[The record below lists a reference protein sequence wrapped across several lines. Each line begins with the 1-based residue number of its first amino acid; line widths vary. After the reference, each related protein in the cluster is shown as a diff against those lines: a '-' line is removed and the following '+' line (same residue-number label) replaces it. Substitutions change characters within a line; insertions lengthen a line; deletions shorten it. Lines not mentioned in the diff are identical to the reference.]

1 MEELD
6 LEQNLETP
14 TVEEITVDPLAEV
27 QAELAQVKD
36 QFLRAKAETENV
48 RKRGQEDVARAHK
61 FAIERF
67 AESLIPVADSLRAA
81 LDHAT
86 DDAKEG
92 LEITLKQLTSAFEKS
107 QLVEISPKVGDS
119 FNPKNH
125 QAVSMVESEQ
135 DANTIVEVLQ
145 RGYTIADR
153 VLRPA
158 MVTVSK
164 AKEEQNV

>member
-14 TVEEITVDPLAEV
+14 IVEEITVDPLAEV

-36 QFLRAKAETENV
+36 QFLRAKAETENI
-48 RKRGQEDVARAHK
+48 RKRSQEDVARAHK

-67 AESLIPVADSLRAA
+67 AEGLIPVADSLRAA

-92 LEITLKQLTSAFEKS
+92 LEITLKQLISAFEKS
-107 QLVEISPKVGDS
+107 QLVEINPKVGDQ
-119 FNPKNH
+119 FDPKSH

-135 DANTIVEVLQ
+135 DENTIVTVLQ
-145 RGYTIADR
+145 RGYLLADR